1 MQCMAE
7 FSRAISPQAKGG
19 AKPKPSEA
27 KSDVGNALLGM
38 MPLGITDGQGS
49 IGTAVSGCTQAGAFA
64 TSETCADELA
74 LIW

>member
-1 MQCMAE
+1 MHGGIFKSNFTAGK
-7 FSRAISPQAKGG
+7 RRNKAKALG
-19 AKPKPSEA
+19 A